1 MIKCFGKFSK
11 RQTENSKQT
20 NSKQTNSKQTNSKQ
34 TDSKQTNRKRKL
46 LEVKKVT
53 DFPRP
58 GSSLIY
64 LKGKEAEKED
74 TVKNCQKTSDTD
86 IKSEIIMSIP
96 ALKAISVAGSYMT
109 KGQIYI
115 KQN

>member
-1 MIKCFGKFSK
+1 M
-11 RQTENSKQT
+11 
-20 NSKQTNSKQTNSKQ
+20 
-34 TDSKQTNRKRKL
+34 
-46 LEVKKVT
+46 EVKKVT

>member
-1 MIKCFGKFSK
+1 MSK
-11 RQTENSKQT
+11 SRYKKGKQT
-20 NSKQTNSKQTNSKQ
+20 NSKQTNRTW
-34 TDSKQTNRKRKL
+34 KL

-58 GSSLIY
+58 GSCLIY

>member
-1 MIKCFGKFSK
+1 MKLRFYVLLFILLVSLCIPWKTDEVRNICQKEESSEEKG
-11 RQTENSKQT
+11 NSKQR
-20 NSKQTNSKQTNSKQ
+20 NMKQ
-34 TDSKQTNRKRKL
+34 KL

-58 GSSLIY
+58 ASCLIY

-86 IKSEIIMSIP
+86 IKS
-96 ALKAISVAGSYMT
+96 
-109 KGQIYI
+109 
-115 KQN
+115 